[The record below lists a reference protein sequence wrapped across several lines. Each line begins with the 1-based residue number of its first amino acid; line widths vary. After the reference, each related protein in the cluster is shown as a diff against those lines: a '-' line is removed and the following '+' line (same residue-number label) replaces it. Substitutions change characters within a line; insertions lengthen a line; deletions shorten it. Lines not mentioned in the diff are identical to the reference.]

1 MQHIRCLLLLCL
13 ACLLPAG
20 GLSAASQP
28 GNPRPMADDLLLPM
42 PGGGVMAFRP
52 VCLAAGDGYFAWQR
66 FRVGDPSGSY
76 KESPTGVALGGSFR
90 VEQQGSST
98 WCYYLG
104 KYEVTEDQ
112 YTAVTGQHSE
122 YRGSRLPVRNLSWFE
137 AQDFIRAYN
146 QWLFAHGRDRLPA
159 YGGLPGYLRLPT
171 EEEWEFA
178 ARGGSRVDSGVFDR
192 KTPYPTGRLADYEW
206 FSGPK
211 SSHNKV
217 KKTGILKPNPLGLHD
232 MLGNVAEMTRSL
244 YRVEYYQGR
253 SGGFVARGGHYLT
266 DGRQMRSSMRSE
278 QEFYAMNRKTGFPA
292 PARKATLGMRLAI
305 SSLVFPNRQVSRAMK
320 EAWQEYRKGRGQ
332 ALPAAVST
340 SSTATRTRVSKT
352 DADAYL
358 DRLHQVLAGRGAL
371 SAEVRQ
377 ELDNLRASLGE
388 IQFAVEQASRDSAY
402 AWLKI
407 GAEQAFFVTRQARKL
422 PILHRLQESARK
434 AGRDRILKQLNQRE
448 REITGNIDQA
458 LSSYS
463 ESIRQ
468 LGGTGNTAFAD
479 AVRRYRQFL
488 AGRKAGTQARL
499 LVTVQK
505 HARQYMQSKRVDA
518 DQWRQDLLHWQAGEK
533 TVQ

>member
-1 MQHIRCLLLLCL
+1 
-13 ACLLPAG
+13 
-20 GLSAASQP
+20 
-28 GNPRPMADDLLLPM
+28 
-42 PGGGVMAFRP
+42 MAFRP
-52 VCLAAGDGYFAWQR
+52 VCLDAGDGYFAWQR

-76 KESPTGVALGGSFR
+76 KESPTGVALGGSFLLER
-90 VEQQGSST
+90 NGGGA

-104 KYEVTEDQ
+104 KYEVSEDQ
-112 YTAVTGQHSE
+112 YAAVTGLFPE
-122 YRGSRLPVRNLSWFE
+122 YRGSRLPVRNLSWFD

-146 QWLFAHGRDRLPA
+146 RWLFAHGPDRLPA

-192 KTPYPTGRLADYEW
+192 KTPYAGGRLADHEW

-217 KKTGILKPNPLGLHD
+217 KKIGILKPNPLGLHD

-266 DGRQMRSSMRSE
+266 DARQMRSSMRSE
-278 QEFYAMNRKTGFPA
+278 QEFYAMDRNTGSPA
-292 PARKATLGMRLAI
+292 PAHKATLGFRLVI

-320 EAWQEYRKGRGQ
+320 EAWEEYRKGRGQ

-340 SSTATRTRVSKT
+340 SSTATRTRVSGT
-352 DADAYL
+352 DAASYL
-358 DRLHQVLAGRGAL
+358 DRLQRVLAGRDAL
-371 SAEVRQ
+371 TAEVRQ

-388 IQFAVEQASRDSAY
+388 IQFTVEQAARDSAY

-407 GAEQAFFVTRQARKL
+407 GAEQAFFLTRQVRKL
-422 PILHRLQESARK
+422 PILHRLEESARK
-434 AGRDRILKQLNQRE
+434 AGRDRILKQLEQRE
-448 REITGNIDQA
+448 EEISTNIDQA

-468 LGGTGNTAFAD
+468 LGDTGD
-479 AVRRYRQFL
+479 AALDGAVKRYSRFL
-488 AGRKAGTQARL
+488 DSRKAATQARL
-499 LVTVQK
+499 LVTVQR
-505 HARQYMQSKRVDA
+505 HAREYMQSKRVDTEK
-518 DQWRQDLLHWQAGEK
+518 WRQELLRWQPGQEA
-533 TVQ
+533 VR